1 MVDENVEN
9 EVVICKGVVRNGNGT
24 TFDLENYSLSELIPE
39 IVSRF
44 LSLDLSGEITRAVYD
59 EAHSLAANC
68 QFLEIQQSEDEVKH
82 WFNSL
87 LYNKTEMLPPN
98 ALMDAVAKGYPNLP
112 SFALAHIKTVAKE
125 SYTNQ
130 ASNMNTDQLEG
141 LISFHLRSVL
151 LPLWRK
157 KELNAQ
163 LNRLHKLKKP
173 TPTLEELTEQ
183 VNSLRLGLEK
193 IQRVFDSCSRSFLE
207 QSSANWG
214 DSNDDIP
221 F

>member
-1 MVDENVEN
+1 
-9 EVVICKGVVRNGNGT
+9 
-24 TFDLENYSLSELIPE
+24 
-39 IVSRF
+39 
-44 LSLDLSGEITRAVYD
+44 
-59 EAHSLAANC
+59 LAADC
-68 QFLEIQQSEDEVKH
+68 QFLEIQQSEDEVKI
-82 WFNSL
+82 WLTYSV
-87 LYNKTEMLPPN
+87 LYNETEMLPPD
-98 ALMDAVAKGYPNLP
+98 ALMDAVAKKYPNLP
-112 SFALAHIKTVAKE
+112 SFALAHIKTVAKA

-130 ASNMNTDQLEG
+130 VSDMNTDQLEG
-141 LISFHLRSVL
+141 LISFHLRSAL

-157 KELNAQ
+157 EELNAQ

-207 QSSANWG
+207 QRSANWG